1 MTICWAWV
9 LTRGEDVCSQ
19 RPVAGLVRGHDP
31 RHLGRNVRV
40 VVPAAG
46 PSVFRVEE
54 AAALSVAAW
63 QVNCGSMIWWQLH
76 TFPSPKLL
84 MKVSSCWCKPSLGAW
99 DLGMCVTATISGL
112 PGRGRGRFQTPAKA
126 PINS

>member
-19 RPVAGLVRGHDP
+19 RPVADLVRGHDP

-46 PSVFRVEE
+46 PSVFHVEE
-54 AAALSVAAW
+54 AAALSVALGKCMRFNDMVA
-63 QVNCGSMIWWQLH
+63 VTHI
-76 TFPSPKLL
+76 PKSQAPNEGLQAA
-84 MKVSSCWCKPSLGAW
+84 CKPSLGAW

-126 PINS
+126 PT